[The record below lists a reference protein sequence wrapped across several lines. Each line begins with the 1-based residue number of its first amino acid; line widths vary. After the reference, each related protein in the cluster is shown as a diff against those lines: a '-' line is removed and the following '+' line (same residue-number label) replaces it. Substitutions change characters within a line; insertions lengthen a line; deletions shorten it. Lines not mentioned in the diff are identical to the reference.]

1 MRIVLVLFVG
11 LILVAAPLF
20 MVQAEEVPGESIS
33 GEKVSGEEAGA
44 LFSSRCSMCHQL
56 PEPGMLKAKQWQL
69 ILVTMQQRMQQANV
83 PPLQVQEREMI
94 LEYLTARARQ

>member
-1 MRIVLVLFVG
+1 MRIVLVIFVG

-20 MVQAEEVPGESIS
+20 MVQAEEVPGESI
-33 GEKVSGEEAGA
+33 SGEEAGA